1 MEMII
6 PDQTDIEDDVEI
18 KSEDIVSTPV
28 PQHLDKE
35 KSNEEETKDNIN
47 NSLCDTRDK
56 SFDDPIKL
64 NDHDRYQTIER
75 EFECDLCEK
84 TFTSNANLTIHL
96 RTHTDERPFEC
107 DLCDE
112 AFKQNSH
119 LVRHRR
125 IHTGE
130 KPFSCDICHKTFAG
144 HGGLWK
150 HKKSVHTEMNTDSG
164 NVIPG
169 ISTPDTDDIKCE
181 RSLDY
186 EDTVTVPMPIVEFVQ
201 PKVENEGGVA
211 DDVDIKLEP
220 GSSR

>member
-1 MEMII
+1 MDMIL
-6 PDQTDIEDDVEI
+6 PDQKDIQDDVEI
-18 KSEDIVSTPV
+18 KNEDIVAPV
-28 PQHLDKE
+28 LQHLDE
-35 KSNEEETKDNIN
+35 KNSNDEETKDNLN
-47 NSLCDTRDK
+47 NSSCDK

-64 NDHDRYQTIER
+64 NDHDRSQTSER
-75 EFECDLCEK
+75 EFECDSCDK

-130 KPFSCDICHKTFAG
+130 KPFSCDICHKAFAG

-150 HKKSVHTEMNTDSG
+150 HKKSVHTEMYDISG

-169 ISTPDTDDIKCE
+169 ISTPPDTDDIKSE
-181 RSLDY
+181 RPLDY
-186 EDTVTVPMPIVEFVQ
+186 EDTVTVPMPVTFVE
-201 PKVENEGGVA
+201 PKVENEGVAA